1 MATRTTRSKKVKPAE
16 DQDRGF
22 MAAFR
27 DLGMEKGI
35 NPEILFDAIEAAL
48 VAAYKRNFNA
58 AQNVRVTLDRT
69 SGQYHVY
76 AIKTVVE
83 EVVDNVQ
90 EISLAMA
97 QQISPNY
104 QLDDTL
110 EVEVTPANFGRI
122 AAQTAKQVVVQRIRE
137 AERGIIYEEFS
148 SREGDIVTGLVQRV
162 ENRNVYVDLGKTEA
176 IMPQAEQIAN
186 EEYAVNDRIKAIIIE
201 VKNSTKGPQVLL
213 SRTHPDLL
221 KRLFELEVPEI
232 HDGVVE
238 IKSVAREAGM
248 RSKIAVYAKDESVD
262 PIGSCVGHR
271 GFRVQAIVDELRNEK
286 IDIVKWSEDPAVYIA
301 NALSPAKVVSVD
313 VAESEKMSRVVVP
326 DYQLSLAI
334 GKEGQ
339 NARLAA
345 KLTGWKIDIKSETQA
360 EEEGEF
366 QPPVADEPLTDA
378 VDDMGGED
386 FLAEFE
392 KDTFEADEASEAGE
406 AADSAGEAA
415 DTDIASDADVADGE
429 ADGTEIED
437 AADAD
442 AAPQAEDKIEV

>member
-1 MATRTTRSKKVKPAE
+1 MATRRKKVKVVE
-16 DQDRGF
+16 DADRGF

-27 DLGMEKGI
+27 ELGAEKGI
-35 NPEILFDAIEAAL
+35 NPEVLFDAIEAAL

-58 AQNVRVTLDRT
+58 AQNVRVSLDRHT
-69 SGQYHVY
+69 GSYHVY
-76 AIKTVVE
+76 AIKTVVD
-83 EVVDNVQ
+83 EVLDPVQ

-97 QQISPNY
+97 QQVSPDY

-137 AERGIIYEEFS
+137 AERGMIFDEFS
-148 SREGDIVTGLVQRV
+148 DRANDIVTGIVQRV

-176 IMPQAEQIAN
+176 IMPQAEQIAS
-186 EEYAVNDRIKAIIIE
+186 EEYHVNDRVKAIIIE

-232 HDGVVE
+232 HDGIVE

-248 RSKIAVYAKDESVD
+248 RSKIAVYTKDESVD

-286 IDIVKWSEDPAVYIA
+286 IDIVKWDEDPAIYIA
-301 NALSPAKVVSVD
+301 NALSPSKVISVEVDESAKI
-313 VAESEKMSRVVVP
+313 SRVVVP

-360 EEEGEF
+360 KDAPEFMAAEEEYVPEDDGDILAELGNEIVVDEA
-366 QPPVADEPLTDA
+366 VADEA
-378 VDDMGGED
+378 
-386 FLAEFE
+386 AEE
-392 KDTFEADEASEAGE
+392 MAPE
-406 AADSAGEAA
+406 AAE
-415 DTDIASDADVADGE
+415 SDDLNG
-429 ADGTEIED
+429 D
-437 AADAD
+437 A
-442 AAPQAEDKIEV
+442 

>member
-1 MATRTTRSKKVKPAE
+1 M
-16 DQDRGF
+16 
-22 MAAFR
+22 
-27 DLGMEKGI
+27 
-35 NPEILFDAIEAAL
+35 
-48 VAAYKRNFNA
+48 
-58 AQNVRVTLDRT
+58 
-69 SGQYHVY
+69 
-76 AIKTVVE
+76 
-83 EVVDNVQ
+83 
-90 EISLAMA
+90 
-97 QQISPNY
+97 
-104 QLDDTL
+104 
-110 EVEVTPANFGRI
+110 
-122 AAQTAKQVVVQRIRE
+122 
-137 AERGIIYEEFS
+137 
-148 SREGDIVTGLVQRV
+148 
-162 ENRNVYVDLGKTEA
+162 
-176 IMPQAEQIAN
+176 
-186 EEYAVNDRIKAIIIE
+186 
-201 VKNSTKGPQVLL
+201 
-213 SRTHPDLL
+213 
-221 KRLFELEVPEI
+221 
-232 HDGVVE
+232 
-238 IKSVAREAGM
+238 
-248 RSKIAVYAKDESVD
+248 
-262 PIGSCVGHR
+262 
-271 GFRVQAIVDELRNEK
+271 DELRNEK